1 MKDEFRDSLV
11 NERKGG
17 NSDKELV
24 NDDRGIPLG
33 TTVEGPTD
41 EGAIDEGPTDLE
53 PTVNTEDTGE
63 KPVSLKNV

>member
-41 EGAIDEGPTDLE
+41 LE